1 MVLLN
6 SICFE
11 QDFIGVGNVMGSHSS
26 MLRRSCHSLLPC
38 LLPGHFCLK
47 LFRKIKF
54 EFSTPIQPNVELAGF
69 KKIFGKI
76 LQTGF
81 NKKCFA
87 AVSWTTQKNV
97 SFLQPRIRAFFIAE
111 AKFSYCILFWA
122 NTSALLSHIPSQI
135 RWPVGCYWIF
145 PMRSTLLSFL
155 ICLVFSKHRA
165 STISSSRTC
174 FCNAIR

>member
-11 QDFIGVGNVMGSHSS
+11 QDFIGAGNVMGSHSS

-81 NKKCFA
+81 NKKVLPQSAGPHKRMFLSCNLELGHFLLLKQNFHTVYCFEPILPLYLA
-87 AVSWTTQKNV
+87 T
-97 SFLQPRIRAFFIAE
+97 FPRRYAD
-111 AKFSYCILFWA
+111 
-122 NTSALLSHIPSQI
+122 
-135 RWPVGCYWIF
+135 R
-145 PMRSTLLSFL
+145 
-155 ICLVFSKHRA
+155 
-165 STISSSRTC
+165 
-174 FCNAIR
+174 